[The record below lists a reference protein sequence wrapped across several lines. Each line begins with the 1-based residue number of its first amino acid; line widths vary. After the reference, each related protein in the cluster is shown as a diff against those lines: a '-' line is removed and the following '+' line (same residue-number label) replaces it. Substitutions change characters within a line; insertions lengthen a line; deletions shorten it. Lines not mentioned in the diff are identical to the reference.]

1 MNPSAKHARS
11 GGQGQ
16 PNLFLLAYPDDY
28 GTAPTCHPLA
38 FSTSPHVSPSFVISW
53 FLKNKAAEP
62 FVISRTLA
70 CSSFM
75 VMASETLKHRPPP
88 KDEPATAAT
97 TDAGSS
103 TVPERTKDQKL
114 ALARRGLPSLAVAV
128 AIPTVATATSIS
140 VAGTSV
146 SAAWTP
152 PVWAFH
158 AGSLLMSGLLGLSS
172 WLVWAKGGFHGRSE
186 ALPLYLV
193 ELVMEL
199 LWAPLL
205 FGGGSSGLAM
215 ALCAAHVAVL
225 FLLAQCFRHVNPV
238 AADLIKPYLAWVS
251 IVAVVKYLLL

>member
-1 MNPSAKHARS
+1 
-11 GGQGQ
+11 
-16 PNLFLLAYPDDY
+16 
-28 GTAPTCHPLA
+28 
-38 FSTSPHVSPSFVISW
+38 
-53 FLKNKAAEP
+53 
-62 FVISRTLA
+62 
-70 CSSFM
+70 
-75 VMASETLKHRPPP
+75 MASETLKHRPPP
-88 KDEPATAAT
+88 KDEPATA
-97 TDAGSS
+97 DS

-128 AIPTVATATSIS
+128 AIPTIATATSLS
-140 VAGTSV
+140 VAGTSI

-158 AGSLLMSGLLGLSS
+158 VGSLLVSGLLGLSA

-186 ALPLYLV
+186 ALPLYLA

-205 FGGGSSGLAM
+205 FGCGSAGVAM
-215 ALCAAHVAVL
+215 ALSAAHVAVL

-251 IVAVVKYLLL
+251 VVAVVKHLLL